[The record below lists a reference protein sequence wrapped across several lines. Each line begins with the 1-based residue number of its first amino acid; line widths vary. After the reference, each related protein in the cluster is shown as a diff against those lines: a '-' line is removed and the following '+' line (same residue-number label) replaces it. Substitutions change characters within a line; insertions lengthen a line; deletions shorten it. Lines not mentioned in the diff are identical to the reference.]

1 MNINFTLIS
10 QALAF
15 STFIWFTVKFVWPP
29 LLKAIEERQ
38 KTIADGL
45 AAGERGKHELEL
57 ASQRSS
63 EILKEAKQ
71 QAAEIIQ
78 QAEKRAS
85 EIVEE
90 SKKTAKEEG
99 GRIISGAKAE
109 IDHEIFSAKEA
120 LRQHAAELAIAGAS
134 KILRREVDAK
144 AHADLLATIEEDL
157 K

>member
-15 STFIWFTVKFVWPP
+15 SIFIWFTVRYVWPP
-29 LLKAIEERQ
+29 LLRAIEDRQ

-45 AAGERGKHELEL
+45 AAGERGKHDLEL
-57 ASQRSS
+57 ASQRSA
-63 EILKEAKQ
+63 EVLKETKQ
-71 QAAEIIQ
+71 RAAEIIA

-85 EIVEE
+85 EIVDNA
-90 SKKTAKEEG
+90 KVAAKEEG
-99 GRIISGAKAE
+99 DRILTGAKAE
-109 IDHEIFSAKEA
+109 IQHEMFSAKET
-120 LRQHAAELAIAGAS
+120 LRQHTAELAVAGAA

-144 AHADLLATIEEDL
+144 THADLLADIEKDL

>member
-10 QALAF
+10 QAVAF
-15 STFIWFTVKFVWPP
+15 SIFIWFTVKYVWPP
-29 LLKAIEERQ
+29 LLRAIEERQ

-45 AAGERGKHELEL
+45 AAGERGRHELEL

-63 EILKEAKQ
+63 DVLKEAKQ
-71 QAAEIIQ
+71 RASEIIL
-78 QAEKRAS
+78 QAEKRAI

-90 SKKTAKEEG
+90 AKKSAKEEG
-99 GRIISGAKAE
+99 DRIVAGAKADIE
-109 IDHEIFSAKEA
+109 HEMFSAKEA
-120 LRQHAAELAIAGAS
+120 LRQHVAELAVAGAA

-144 AHADLLATIEEDL
+144 AHADMLASIEEDL